1 MNSKK
6 SLAQIK
12 TVLAVGAV
20 YMVFALSMSA
30 QVETTTNTEKGQA
43 TKEVKVER
51 GEVVL
56 VNGNDLFVKREDG
69 QIIHFPNVPESA
81 RVTVDG
87 QQLSV
92 HDLKPGMKLQRTITT
107 TTTPKTVTTTQNVT
121 GTVWHVTPP
130 TSVILTLEDGT
141 NQQFRIPRGQKFMI
155 NGRET
160 DARDLRR
167 GMTVTATR
175 IVEEPITVVDQK
187 RQITGTM
194 PPPPPAPPANT
205 PILIVVSQ
213 PTPAPAAA
221 PEAAAAE
228 PAAKLPKTGSMV
240 PSIGLLGIL
249 FLGASFGLTMAR
261 KFRSA
266 A

>member
-12 TVLAVGAV
+12 MVLAVGAV
-20 YMVFALSMSA
+20 YLVFALSINA
-30 QVETTTNTEKGQA
+30 QVQTSTSTEHGQA
-43 TKEVKVER
+43 TKDVQVER
-51 GEVVL
+51 GEVVW
-56 VNGNDLFVKREDG
+56 VSGNDLIVKRDDG
-69 QIIHFPNVPESA
+69 QILHFPNVPDSTK
-81 RVTVDG
+81 VNVDG
-87 QQLSV
+87 RQLSV
-92 HDLKPGMKLQRTITT
+92 HELQPGMKLQRTITT

-130 TSVILTLEDGT
+130 TSVILRLEDGT

-175 IVEEPITVVDQK
+175 VVEEPITVVDQQ
-187 RQITGTM
+187 RHITGTM

-205 PILIVVSQ
+205 PILVVVSR
-213 PTPAPAAA
+213 PVPAPA
-221 PEAAAAE
+221 EEAAAE

-240 PSIGLLGIL
+240 PAIGLLGIL
-249 FLGASFGLTMAR
+249 FLGTSFGLTMAR
-261 KFRSA
+261 KLRSEA
-266 A
+266 

>member
-1 MNSKK
+1 MNSK
-6 SLAQIK
+6 SSWSQIGS
-12 TVLAVGAV
+12 VLAVGAI
-20 YMVFALSMSA
+20 YLVFALSISA
-30 QVETTTNTEKGQA
+30 QVQTTTSTEHGQA
-43 TKEVKVER
+43 TKDVTVER
-51 GEVVL
+51 GEVVM
-56 VNGNDLFVKREDG
+56 VDGNDLIVKRDDG
-69 QIIHFPNVPESA
+69 QIVHFPNVPESA

-107 TTTPKTVTTTQNVT
+107 TTTPKMITTTESVT

-130 TSVILTLEDGT
+130 TSVILTLQDGT

-175 IVEEPITVVDQK
+175 VVEEPITVVDQQRK
-187 RQITGTM
+187 VTGSM

-205 PILIVVSQ
+205 PILIVVSR
-213 PTPAPAAA
+213 PTPAPP

-228 PAAKLPKTGSMV
+228 PAPEKLPKTGSIV
-240 PSIGLLGIL
+240 PAIGLLGLL
-249 FLGASFGLTMAR
+249 FLGASFGLTMVR
-261 KFRSA
+261 KSRSVA
-266 A
+266 